1 MDTETVLEMIK
12 GVENALKNTP
22 CIENFQCETAEE
34 LNAYTQGQHDALEA
48 TLGHLQ
54 SFIEGQLNAAENST
68 GE

>member
-1 MDTETVLEMIK
+1 MDVTTVLEIIK

-22 CIENFQCETAEE
+22 CIKDFQCETAEE
-34 LNAYTQGQHDALEA
+34 LNAYTQGQYDALQA

-54 SFIEGQLNAAENST
+54 SFIEGELNAAENNT